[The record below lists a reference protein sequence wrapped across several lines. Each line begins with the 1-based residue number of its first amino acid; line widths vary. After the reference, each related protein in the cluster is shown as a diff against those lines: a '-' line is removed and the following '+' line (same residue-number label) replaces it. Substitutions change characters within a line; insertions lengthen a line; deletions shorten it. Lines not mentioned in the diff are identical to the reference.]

1 MVPGQASNLNVKGID
16 GGMGMARRRSRG
28 HRGENTT
35 GFADRIAAATKSKTS
50 KIEGGDVPAVLNQ
63 GLTRYQR
70 RTANLPSGATP
81 LSVEE
86 RTNIVIDLR
95 HEGEER
101 E

>member
-1 MVPGQASNLNVKGID
+1 
-16 GGMGMARRRSRG
+16 MALRRARG
-28 HRGENTT
+28 HRGGDGSQKK
-35 GFADRIAAATKSKTS
+35 GFADRIATATKPEPSRAETGS
-50 KIEGGDVPAVLNQ
+50 VPTVLNQ

-81 LSVEE
+81 LTVEE

-95 HEGEER
+95 QMEDSEGEE